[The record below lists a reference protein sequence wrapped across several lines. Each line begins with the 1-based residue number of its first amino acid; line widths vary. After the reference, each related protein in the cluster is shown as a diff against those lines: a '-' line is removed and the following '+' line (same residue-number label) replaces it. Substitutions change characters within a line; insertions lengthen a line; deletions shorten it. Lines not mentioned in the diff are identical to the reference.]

1 MSDEYEI
8 DDTAAAEMADD
19 TSDAEASAPAPLA
32 EEQEEVS
39 MELTAEEQ
47 AQIAELDEALEKFE
61 GQKRWSDYIR
71 TLLQK
76 AEIFRDPE
84 MKANL
89 YRAAGMLYLDRSS
102 NQAEAIKC
110 FEHVLE
116 VAPNDIESMTRLKEM
131 YEKRRDWESLIGI
144 MGREAEMLDPADRPL
159 RFVEMA
165 ELATE
170 RLRKP
175 DICIDLWKRVL
186 TVDPSN
192 GSALDALSNLY
203 ERAREW
209 EPLAGVL
216 EVLCEGNADESKLL
230 ADLQKLGMIYAD
242 KIGDDAGAVRAF
254 QRVLALDPND
264 RRAQEQLKR
273 RYVALKAW
281 DDLELFYADSEK
293 WDELIRLIEKEAD
306 GKETPDEEKI
316 DLLFRAA
323 RLWEEKKEKP
333 DRAARAYEKVL
344 DIDADNLRA
353 AESLSPIY
361 ESANDPRKLVAV
373 YEVRLRHVTDP
384 DQRVALL
391 RETGLLYEERLR
403 SPEQAFEKYLEAFG
417 VAPHQEVVREDVDRL
432 SAGVEGGVGRV
443 IEAYA
448 AAIEAGTDPV
458 EVTELRMSFGAV
470 LTQAERIDDAIA
482 QYRVVY
488 DDVPD
493 HEGAISALAELYRQ
507 TQRFS
512 DMLGIYDRRIEL
524 ESDPEARRQMAY
536 ARASLFVN
544 ELSDPAHAVEAY
556 QAILAEYGDAEV
568 DAYRA
573 LDELFESQGRW
584 ADFADIVERRIL
596 LAESPEEEAALK
608 FRLGRALEE
617 HLDQKTRAVEL
628 YHEVVSALPEHDGAR
643 EALEALLVDETVG
656 VQSARILVPIYQVR
670 EENERLIR
678 ALRVLHR
685 GTDVADERLELLTQ
699 IGDVYAYQI
708 ENPAKAFD
716 AFCEALREVPSDANT
731 LARLEAMAIE
741 QESFAPLVELVGELA
756 GSVEDTDLART
767 LWIKAAQI
775 YDTQL
780 GNVDGA
786 VTAYRKVLDLDPAD
800 LEVLEA
806 LENLYRR
813 TERWSDLVGVLR
825 SRVSISVDPGEQE
838 MILSQMALIH
848 DEYLNEPESAIS
860 LHREIL
866 EIDPASQNA
875 LSALDG
881 LFARQEMWTELADN
895 VDRQLAMADDPDR
908 QIALML
914 QLAQLRE
921 TRMNATEAAI
931 EIYRN
936 VLDRDPSNGP
946 ATEALERLL
955 QQPEHQV
962 IIAEILE
969 PIYLSHHEYQKLIGV
984 HEIQATHAS
993 SPERRVELLHR
1004 ISELH
1009 EEALDDAQ
1017 GAFSA
1022 MARALAEDPANATT
1036 QAQLDRLNMM
1046 IGGAEQLA
1054 AVYEERVATV
1064 EDPVLAASLYVKA
1077 AEIREEQLADT
1088 ERAIQHYRKVLEL
1101 DEQHLEAA
1109 SALERLFHLSER
1121 YEDLAAIYMTKAGM
1135 LADPDE
1141 QKAHLFRGAQ
1151 IYEELLERPEAAIGV
1166 YGKVLEIDQEDQQ
1179 ALDKLIEL
1187 HLRLEQWPQLL
1198 SVYERKADIV
1208 YDPDEKKRI
1217 YVEMGAVYERELQD
1231 VAKAIDTYQRI
1242 LEIDPEDLTAI
1253 QRLDQLYQTTENWS
1267 ELMSVLE
1274 REAELAH
1281 EPMEVI
1287 SYRYRIA
1294 ELWHRRL
1301 NDPNRAVDIYRDIF
1315 DVDPSHAPTTAALE
1329 AMIAEGTE
1337 PVAAASVLEPIYRQL
1352 GESARLIAVHEVQ
1365 IQHEEDPL
1373 RSVELLHQVAELHEL
1388 HLDQTKEAFNAYARA
1403 LPLDHANEVTLGSL
1417 QRLADVVDGWNDV
1430 TRLYD
1435 VEVERIRRDAPHD
1448 VVDMALRTAQIYEI
1462 QVGDVDRAIDRYS
1475 IVLSADDTNLEAINA
1490 LDRLYESTQR
1500 YAELA
1505 GVLQRQ
1511 VQVAATPDDI
1521 LNNQFRLGQVYQHH
1535 LGDVDSAIEQ
1545 YREILAAAPE
1555 HQPAMSALEL
1565 LFAEG
1570 VRPLVIGEIVEPI
1583 YRMSESWDRL
1593 LNVHEVQLN
1602 YQSDPHER
1610 VHMMQRIAEIAE
1622 ERAADHDRAYVWVQR
1637 ALLEDPSNE
1646 QTLAEV
1652 ERLGSV
1658 LDHWAQLANTYVD
1671 ALARTEDTEQKVAL
1685 GKRLARV
1692 YEEELAD
1699 VARAE
1704 ETFRYVLS
1712 VDPND
1717 HEVLEALDRIYVAN
1731 GSQHALSEVLKL
1743 RVAASDDTV
1752 DKVDF
1757 SFRLGSVLEDQLGR
1771 TEEAIAVY
1779 RKILDELEP
1788 EHADS
1793 IRALQ
1798 VIYTRQEDWTNL
1810 FAVFQKELGVVFGD
1824 AQQGDITAKMARLAT
1839 VELGDP
1845 EQGVTLWKQVLE
1857 LRGEDVEALN
1867 ALGSIYAH
1875 AENWK
1880 DLVDV
1885 LDREVAITDDQEQR
1899 KAIYTDLGRVW
1910 YEKLQRDRNALDA
1923 WEEVLAIEPGNIVA
1937 LANISEIYRA
1947 AQQWHELADALHRT
1961 VEAGAATMDDAS
1973 ITHVHMQLG
1982 SLYATQLEQPLDAA
1996 EAYRNALDVNPAHF
2010 DALAALEVIYRN
2022 EGMWEDAIGVM
2033 EQRVNALPDDNDKI
2047 AQLLAI
2053 ANTWAGEYGDADRGT
2068 SAFQRIT
2075 ELSPMHNVAFARL
2088 EALHTEAGRW
2098 EDLIEVYVQRVENTG
2113 SAEEQVALLCKVAHV
2128 NEDKLRQLDQAFDAL
2143 LLAWSV
2149 DFTNQQTADQLED
2162 ITRKTKKWNDLL
2174 ATANASLQET
2184 EDPATKIAICLN
2196 CAKWYGQDLGHPEY
2210 AIPYYQ
2216 QILAIDS
2223 NNVPA
2228 MQQMA
2233 ALYRSTKQWDTLAQV
2248 LGRLVEMTDDP
2259 DVLADT
2265 YVQMGQLA
2273 ETQLNIPEQAGQYY
2287 VQALEAA
2294 PANVAALTALEGVHR
2309 REGRYPELLSILQ
2322 RKAAALTQQP
2332 DILAAKLQV
2341 AEVFEDRLGQPQ
2353 EGIRVYREV
2362 FEADDTNLV
2371 AMKGLER
2378 LYAQTEQYQGL
2389 LEVLERQ
2396 LEIADTER
2404 ERITLLTR
2412 IALMQEEEF
2421 VRPAIA
2427 ADRLEQVVDIDPNHE
2442 PSLNG
2447 LARLYRGM
2455 QEWDKLIDTYE
2466 RHVQATPERAEKIRL
2481 FKATGEVFAENLK
2494 DVDRAI
2500 DSYLNALSVDEE
2512 EVDSL
2517 GALTVLYEERGDHS
2531 SALDMMGQLVKLID
2545 DPEGII
2551 DLRFRMGRIL
2561 EDELGDRGGALEHFE
2576 AALDVN
2582 PGHLPSLEA
2591 LRKIHLD
2598 SADWLSAAKTLQ
2610 QEVEYTEAPRV
2621 KSELLV
2627 ELGRVYA
2634 DNLDEP
2640 DKAVQS
2646 FAQALAFDED
2656 NEDAALPLAQH
2667 HFDLGGHAEA
2677 YPLLYMLG
2685 KRASKREQDEQH
2697 RLALMLG
2704 ESALAVGNTEEAI
2717 KAYNKAYQIDS
2728 AHLPSLTG
2736 VAAAYYAAQ
2745 DWEKAFKFYQMLLV
2759 HHRDSLGREEIT
2771 DIFYRLGVVKREQDE
2786 KRKALNMFD
2795 KALEED
2801 AFHRPT
2807 LLAVIGLYEEQ
2818 QKWDQVIHYKKQ
2830 LLEVAETE
2838 DERFDLNVEIGDL
2851 WNDKQK
2857 NPGKAIESYR
2867 EATYLKPDDHP
2878 VLHKLLAAYQR
2889 TKQWE
2894 EAIEIIEQISA
2905 ADKREA
2911 ARAKFSYTIAVIR
2924 RDELKDVDGAIDKFN
2939 EALDTNPKELKAFEA
2954 INKILTEKK
2963 DWKGLE
2969 RAYRKM
2975 LHRIINMPDMK
2986 ELQFNLLHTLGI
2998 IYRDRQK
3005 NFDSAAEAFRMAS
3018 GINPDAETV
3027 HVILAEL
3034 YSAMDGKNAEAIG
3047 EHQWL
3052 LKRDPNRVESYRALY
3067 KLYFDARAYDKAW
3080 CVAATLSF
3088 LKKADNEQ
3096 QQFFQQYKQDGM
3108 IRPTARIDNERWLK
3122 LLFHPD
3128 EDLVL
3133 SKIFELMA
3141 VPLFA
3146 VKGAS
3151 DQALNLHQHK
3161 AVDVANTD
3169 VMFARTFGF
3178 VMQVMNLAIQPR
3190 LFVLQNV
3197 PGGMADQCSKPLPS
3211 VVAGNGVLTGYKP
3224 QDLTFLIG
3232 RHLAYYRGE
3241 HFIRTMLQSHTELR
3255 MVLLAALRIAGV
3267 GAADPQV
3274 DQWAQQLVPH
3284 FQQAQVDTLRGLCR
3298 RFIDA
3303 GGAADVKV
3311 WMQCVESTAIRA
3323 GFLLCND
3330 LETAA
3335 NLVRQLPPAGT
3346 ADLPPGDKLKELVLF
3361 SISEQY
3367 FALREGLG
3375 IQIQV

>member
-8 DDTAAAEMADD
+8 DDAAADETTPTAEGDDGAD
-19 TSDAEASAPAPLA
+19 TSATPGAP
-32 EEQEEVS
+32 VS
-39 MELTAEEQ
+39 MELTAAEQ
-47 AQIAELDEALEKFE
+47 AQIAALDEALEKFE

-76 AEIFRDPE
+76 ADLYREPGT
-84 MKANL
+84 KANL

-110 FEHVLE
+110 FERVLE
-116 VAPNDIESMTRLKEM
+116 VAPTDVESMTRLKEM

-175 DICIDLWKRVL
+175 DVCIDLWKRVL

-192 GSALDALSNLY
+192 AAALDALSNLY

-216 EVLCEGNADESKLL
+216 EVLCAAQTDKTKLL

-242 KIGDDAGAVRAF
+242 KMGDDAGAVRAF
-254 QRVLALDPND
+254 QRVLTLDPND

-281 DDLELFYADSEK
+281 DELEEFYAESEK
-293 WDELIRLIEKEAD
+293 WDELIRLIEKEAET
-306 GKETPDEEKI
+306 KETPDSEKI
-316 DLLFRAA
+316 SLLFRAA
-323 RLWEEKKEKP
+323 RLWETKKEKS
-333 DRAARAYEKVL
+333 DRAARSYEKVL
-344 DIDADNLRA
+344 EIDADNLQA

-361 ESANDPRKLVAV
+361 EAANDPRKLVAV
-373 YEVRLRHVTDP
+373 YEVRLRHVVDP

-403 SPEQAFEKYLEAFG
+403 SPEQAFEKYLEAFAL
-417 VAPHQEVVREDVDRL
+417 APHQEVVREDVDRL
-432 SAGVEGGVGRV
+432 SAGVEGGVTRV
-443 IEAYA
+443 IAAYS
-448 AAIEAGTDPV
+448 AAIEGGTDPA
-458 EVTELRMSFGAV
+458 EVTELRMSFGGV
-470 LTQAERIDDAIA
+470 LTQANRIDDAIA

-488 DDVPD
+488 DEVPD

-507 TQRFS
+507 TSRYS
-512 DMLGIYDRRIEL
+512 DMLGIYDRRMEL
-524 ESDPEARRQMAY
+524 ETDPEQRRQMAY
-536 ARASLFVN
+536 ARASLFVK
-544 ELSDPAHAVEAY
+544 ELADPAHAVLAY
-556 QAILAEYGDAEV
+556 QAILEEYGDAEV

-573 LDELFESQGRW
+573 LDELFEGQGRW
-584 ADFADIVERRIL
+584 SDFADTVERRIL

-617 HLDQKTRAVEL
+617 HLDQKPRAVEL
-628 YHEVVSALPEHDGAR
+628 YNEVVTTLPEHDGAR
-643 EALEALLVDETVG
+643 EALEALLVDESVG
-656 VQSARILVPIYQVR
+656 VQAARILVPIYQVR

-685 GTDVADERLELLTQ
+685 GTEASDERLELLTQ
-699 IGDVYAYQI
+699 IGDVYAFQI
-708 ENPAKAFD
+708 ENPQKAFD
-716 AFCEALREVPSDANT
+716 AFCEALREVPSDAAT

-741 QESFAPLVELVGELA
+741 QENFSPLVELVGELA
-756 GSVEDTDLART
+756 GGVQDTDLART

-786 VTAYRKVLDLDPAD
+786 VAAYRKVLDLDPAD

-825 SRVSISVDPGEQE
+825 SRVSISTDPGEQE
-838 MILSQMALIH
+838 LLLSQMALIH
-848 DEYLNEPESAIS
+848 DEYLAQPDAAIS

-866 EIDPASQNA
+866 GIDPSSQNA
-875 LSALDG
+875 LAALDS

-895 VDRQLAMADDPDR
+895 VDRQLSMADDPDR
-908 QIALML
+908 QIELML

-921 TRMNATEAAI
+921 TRMNATDAAI

-936 VLDRDPSNGP
+936 VLDRDASN
-946 ATEALERLL
+946 ASAAAALERLL

-962 IIAEILE
+962 VIAEILE
-969 PIYLSHHEYQKLIGV
+969 PIYLTHGEYQKLIGV

-993 SPERRVELLHR
+993 SPERRVQLLHR

-1017 GAFSA
+1017 AAFTA

-1036 QAQLDRLNMM
+1036 QAQLDRLNLM

-1054 AVYEERVATV
+1054 VVYEERVATV

-1077 AEIREEQLADT
+1077 AEIREEQLNDT
-1088 ERAIQHYRKVLEL
+1088 ARAIAHYRRVLEL

-1121 YEDLAAIYMTKAGM
+1121 YEDLAAIYLTKSKM
-1135 LADPDE
+1135 LTEPDE

-1151 IYEELLERPEAAIGV
+1151 IYEELLERPESAIEV
-1166 YGKVLEIDQEDQQ
+1166 YGKVLEIDTEDQQ

-1187 HLRLEQWPQLL
+1187 HLRLDQWPQLL

-1217 YVEMGAVYERELQD
+1217 YVQMGAVYERELND

-1253 QRLDQLYQTTENWS
+1253 QRLDQLYQTTQNWT

-1274 REAELAH
+1274 REAELAQ

-1301 NDPNRAVDIYRDIF
+1301 NDSTRAVDIYRDIL
-1315 DVDPSHAPTTAALE
+1315 DVDPGHAPTTAALE

-1337 PVAAASVLEPIYRQL
+1337 AVAAAGVLEPVYRQL

-1365 IQHEEDPL
+1365 IRYEEDKA
-1373 RSVELLHQVAELHEL
+1373 RSVELLHQVAELHEV
-1388 HLDQTKEAFNAYARA
+1388 HLDQSREAFNAYARA
-1403 LPLDHANEVTLGSL
+1403 LPLDNANEHTLSSL
-1417 QRLADVVDGWNDV
+1417 QRLADVVQGWNDV

-1435 VEVERIRRDAPHD
+1435 IEVERIRRDTPDD
-1448 VVDMALRTAQIYEI
+1448 VVDMALRTAKIYETE
-1462 QVGDVDRAIDRYS
+1462 VGDVGRAIDRYT
-1475 IVLSADDTNLEAINA
+1475 IVLGADDMNLEAINA
-1490 LDRLYESTQR
+1490 LDRLYEGTKR

-1511 VQVAATPDDI
+1511 IQVAATPDDI

-1535 LGDVDSAIEQ
+1535 LADVDSAIEQ

-1565 LFAEG
+1565 LFADG
-1570 VRPLVIGEIVEPI
+1570 VRPLIIGEIVEPI

-1671 ALARTEDTEQKVAL
+1671 ALARTSEPEQKVAL

-1704 ETFRYVLS
+1704 ETFRFVLS
-1712 VDPND
+1712 VDPKD
-1717 HEVLEALDRIYVAN
+1717 IDSLDALDRIYVAN
-1731 GSQHALSEVLKL
+1731 GAHHALSEVLKL
-1743 RVAASDDTV
+1743 RAAATEDNV
-1752 DKVDF
+1752 DKVEL
-1757 SFRLGSVLEDQLGR
+1757 SFRLGNVLEDQLGR
-1771 TEEAIAVY
+1771 TAEAIAVY
-1779 RKILDELEP
+1779 RNILDSLEP

-1798 VIYTRQEDWTNL
+1798 VIYTRQEDWGNL
-1810 FAVFQKELGVVFGD
+1810 FAVFQKELSVVFGD

-1839 VELGDP
+1839 VELGNP
-1845 EQGVTLWKQVLE
+1845 EQGVALWKQVLE

-1867 ALGSIYAH
+1867 ALGSIYAN
-1875 AENWK
+1875 AEQWK

-1885 LDREVAITDDQEQR
+1885 LEREVAITEDEEQR

-1910 YEKLQRDRNALDA
+1910 YEKLEKDRNSLDA
-1923 WEEVLAIEPGNIVA
+1923 WEEVLAIEPGNTVA

-1947 AQQWHELADALHRT
+1947 SKQWHELADALHRT
-1961 VEAGAATMDDAS
+1961 VDAGAATMDDRA
-1973 ITHVHMQLG
+1973 ITHVYMQLG
-1982 SLYATQLEQPLDAA
+1982 HLYSSQLEQPLDAA
-1996 EAYRNALDVNPAHF
+1996 EAYRNALDVNPGYA
-2010 DALAALEVIYRN
+2010 DALAALEVIYRK
-2022 EGMWEDAIGVM
+2022 EGMWEEAIGVM
-2033 EQRVNALPDDNDKI
+2033 EQRVTALQEPSDKI
-2047 AQLLAI
+2047 AQLLSI
-2053 ANTWAGEYGDADRGT
+2053 ANAWSSEYGDADRGT
-2068 SAFQRIT
+2068 SAFQRIAD
-2075 ELSPMHNVAFARL
+2075 LSPMHDVAFSRL
-2088 EALHTEAGRW
+2088 EALHTAAGRW
-2098 EDLIEVYVQRVENTG
+2098 EDLIEVYVQRVENTL
-2113 SAEEQVALLCKVAHV
+2113 SPEEQVKLLWKVAEV
-2128 NEDKLRQLDQAFDAL
+2128 NEVKLQQLDQSFDAL
-2143 LLAWSV
+2143 LLAWNV
-2149 DFTNQQTADQLED
+2149 DFTNHATAEKLEAV
-2162 ITRKTKKWNDLL
+2162 TRKTKKWNDLL
-2174 ATANASLQET
+2174 AASNGALQEA
-2184 EDPATKIAICLN
+2184 EDVNTKIAICLN
-2196 CAKWYGQDLGHPEY
+2196 CAKWYGQELGHPEY

-2216 QILAIDS
+2216 QILAIDP

-2233 ALYRSTKQWDTLAQV
+2233 ELYRSTKQWDTLAQV

-2259 DVLADT
+2259 DVLAET
-2265 YVQMGQLA
+2265 YVQMGVLA
-2273 ETQLNIPEQAGQYY
+2273 DTQLNIPEQAGQYY
-2287 VQALEAA
+2287 AQALEVA

-2309 REGRYPELLSILQ
+2309 REQRFPELLSILQ
-2322 RKAAALTQQP
+2322 RKAAALTEP
-2332 DILAAKLQV
+2332 KAILAAKLQV
-2341 AEVFEDRLGQPQ
+2341 AEVFEDRLGKAA

-2362 FEADDTNLV
+2362 FEADDTNIT

-2378 LYAQTEQYQGL
+2378 LYAQTAQYQGL

-2396 LEIADTER
+2396 LEIAETER

-2421 VRPAIA
+2421 VRPAVA

-2442 PSLNG
+2442 PSLNA
-2447 LARLYRGM
+2447 LARIYRGM
-2455 QEWDKLIDTYE
+2455 QQWDKLIDTYE
-2466 RHVQATPERAEKIRL
+2466 RHVQATPDRMEKIRL
-2481 FKATGEVFAENLK
+2481 YKASGEVFASELK

-2500 DSYLNALSVDEE
+2500 DSYLNALSVDNTETE
-2512 EVDSL
+2512 TLD
-2517 GALTVLYEERGDHS
+2517 ALTRLYEQRGDHS
-2531 SALDMMGQLVKLID
+2531 SALDMMDQLSKLID
-2545 DPEGII
+2545 NPEEII

-2561 EDELGDRGGALEHFE
+2561 EEELGDRGGALEHFE

-2591 LRKIHLD
+2591 LRKIHID
-2598 SADWLSAAKTLQ
+2598 SADWLSAAKALQ
-2610 QEVEYTEAPRV
+2610 QEVEYNELGRV
-2621 KSELLV
+2621 KSERLV
-2627 ELGRVYA
+2627 LLGRVYA

-2640 DKAVQS
+2640 EKAVEA
-2646 FAQALAFDED
+2646 FNRALAFDED

-2667 HFDLGGHAEA
+2667 HFDNENHAEA
-2677 YPLLYMLG
+2677 YPLLYMLS
-2685 KRASKREQDEQH
+2685 KRAARREQPEQH
-2697 RLALMLG
+2697 KLALMLG
-2704 ESALAVGNTEEAI
+2704 QSALAVGNTEEAI
-2717 KAYNKAYQIDS
+2717 KSYNKAYAIDS

-2736 VAAAYYAAQ
+2736 VAAAYYAAA

-2771 DIFYRLGVVKREQDE
+2771 DIFYRLGVVKREQNE

-2801 AFHRPT
+2801 NFHVPT
-2807 LLAVIGLYEEQ
+2807 LVAVIGLYEEQ

-2830 LLEVAETE
+2830 ILEVATTDE
-2838 DERFDLNVEIGDL
+2838 ERFNLNVEIGDL

-2857 NPGKAIESYR
+2857 NPGKAIESYK

-2878 VLHKLLAAYQR
+2878 ALHKLLAAYQR

-2905 ADKREA
+2905 ADKRDA

-2975 LHRIINMPDMK
+2975 IHRVINMPDMK
-2986 ELQFNLLHTLGI
+2986 ELQFSLLHTLGI

-3018 GINPDAETV
+3018 GLNPEADTI

-3034 YSAMDGKNAEAIG
+3034 YSAMDGKNVEAIG

-3096 QQFFQQYKQDGM
+3096 QQFFQQYKQEGM
-3108 IRPTARIDNERWLK
+3108 IRPTSRIDNERWLK

-3161 AVDVANTD
+3161 PVDVANSD

-3284 FQQAQVDTLRGLCR
+3284 FQQAQIDTLRGLCR

-3303 GGAADVKV
+3303 GGSADVKV
-3311 WMQCVESTAIRA
+3311 WMQCAESTAVRA